1 MKSLRVSLF
10 AAAAVVAALSAVSVQ
25 AEDRKDD
32 FVLPSVPQVV
42 SSAKTA
48 VREQKAPEPA
58 GVALAAQSGE
68 LERRIVVFDKTAT
81 HQVRLNAVSNLGGV
95 PTHDLWLINA
105 VAVVAPKA
113 KLAAMDAKLKNT
125 PGVLRVERDFEQ
137 NWLVA
142 APAALPPAARALPPA
157 LKAEAEP
164 APEPQGQQVPWGIE
178 RVNAKGA
185 WSVTRGAG
193 AKVAV
198 VDTGIDFDHSDLKVA
213 GGFNAIDNAKSFKDD
228 NGHGTHVSGTIA
240 AQNDDK
246 GVVGIAPEVSLYGV
260 KVLNADGSGTF
271 ADVIAGIQWT
281 VEHRMDVANF
291 SLGASQGTDALKDAV
306 KAASDGGVAIIAA
319 AGNSGGAVG
328 YPAAYPE
335 CIAVAASDSSDK
347 VASFSSRGPEVA
359 IIAPGVAV
367 YSTYMG
373 GGYQKLSGTS
383 MATPHVAGL
392 AALAV
397 ASRGLHG
404 QAAIRQALVE
414 AAQKLPNA
422 PATEQGAGMVDAGRL
437 VRH

>member
-1 MKSLRVSLF
+1 MKPVRIASF
-10 AAAAVVAALSAVSVQ
+10 AAAAVVAALTAVSAR

-32 FVLPSVPQVV
+32 FVLPSVPQFV
-42 SSAKTA
+42 SSARTA
-48 VREQKAPEPA
+48 VRQQQAPEPA
-58 GVALAAQSGE
+58 GVALGTQSGE
-68 LERRIVVFDKTAT
+68 VERRIVVFDRTAT
-81 HQVRLNAVSNLGGV
+81 HQVRMNAVQTLGGV

-125 PGVLRVERDFEQ
+125 PGVLRVERDFAQ

-142 APAALPPAARALPPA
+142 APAALPPAARALPPGPLA
-157 LKAEAEP
+157 AEP
-164 APEPQGQQVPWGIE
+164 APEPQGQQVPWGID

-193 AKVAV
+193 VKVAV
-198 VDTGIDFDHSDLKVA
+198 VDTGIDFDHPDLKVA
-213 GGFNAIDNAKSFKDD
+213 GGFNAIDNSKPFKDD

-240 AQNDDK
+240 AQDDDK
-246 GVVGIAPEVSLYGV
+246 GVVGIAPAVSLYGV

-328 YPAAYPE
+328 YPAAYPD
-335 CIAVAASDSSDK
+335 CIAVAASDSGDK

-359 IIAPGVAV
+359 VIAPGVAV

-397 ASRGLHG
+397 AARGLHG
-404 QAAIRQALVE
+404 QAAIRQALQE
-414 AAQKLPNA
+414 AAQKFPNA